1 MVTNQSLE
9 LMRASSIRFQ
19 CVKICR
25 KDCQKDGSF
34 IPICKNSRLDLS
46 DLAILRTWSCL
57 TIKKQDW
64 NAELRASTHLEIK
77 QTARFNVDG
86 YCDH

>member
-1 MVTNQSLE
+1 MLE
-9 LMRASSIRFQ
+9 LMRASSIPIQF
-19 CVKICR
+19 VKICQQ
-25 KDCQKDGSF
+25 DCQHDGSF
-34 IPICKNSRLDLS
+34 IPICKNSRLDLT
-46 DLAILRTWSCL
+46 DFAILRTWLCL
-57 TIKKQDW
+57 TIKKQDQ